1 MYGFDF
7 DERTGVLRASA
18 TGFWS
23 AEDADRFRDELRVR
37 AVDAKQ
43 RSGRLRLL
51 VDGTGSQVQKP
62 EVTNRLATLAAD
74 LIQSPDDR
82 IAVVVGSNLIKMQAE
97 RILQSDGAQAFL
109 SSAEAKAWLLEG
121 A

>member
-1 MYGFDF
+1 MYSFAFD
-7 DERTGVLRASA
+7 DATGVLQASA
-18 TGFWS
+18 GGFWS
-23 AEDADRFRDELRVR
+23 AEDADRFREELRAR

-74 LIQSPDDR
+74 LIQSPRDR
-82 IAVVVGSNLIKMQAE
+82 IAVVVGSSLIKMQAE

-109 SSAEAKAWLLEG
+109 SSAQARAWLLEEM
-121 A
+121 